1 MFISDFAIRRPII
14 TVVAMLALVIFGL
27 FALAQLDT
35 DEFPE
40 IEPPIVS
47 INIPYPG
54 ASPDQVE
61 REILE
66 PIEEAVAGLSGVD
79 KITSSALDSFAT
91 ILVEFV
97 FEKDVREASQEIR
110 DQINAIRNDLP
121 VEMEEPILVRFDPAD
136 LPIVSLALAS
146 TTVGAPEL
154 TLIADPHI
162 TRELRAITGVGDV
175 NISGNRDR
183 EVEVGVRPE
192 ALQASGISVGEVVGA
207 LRAQNLAVPV
217 GRITANTDERTI
229 RLRG

>member
-14 TVVAMLALVIFGL
+14 TVVAMIALVVFGL

-66 PIEEAVAGLSGVD
+66 PIEEAIAGLSGVD

-91 ILVEFV
+91 ILVEFD
-97 FEKDVREASQEIR
+97 FAKDVREASQEIR
-110 DQINAIRNDLP
+110 DEINAIRNDLP
-121 VEMEEPILVRFDPAD
+121 VEMEEPILVRFDPAN

-146 TTVGAPEL
+146 TTLGAPEL
-154 TLIADPHI
+154 TLMADPHI
-162 TRELRAITGVGDV
+162 TRELRSITGVGDV
-175 NISGNRDR
+175 TISGNRESR
-183 EVEVGVRPE
+183 SRGGRAARGP
-192 ALQASGISVGEVVGA
+192 AASGVSVE
-207 LRAQNLAVPV
+207 N
-217 GRITANTDERTI
+217 
-229 RLRG
+229 